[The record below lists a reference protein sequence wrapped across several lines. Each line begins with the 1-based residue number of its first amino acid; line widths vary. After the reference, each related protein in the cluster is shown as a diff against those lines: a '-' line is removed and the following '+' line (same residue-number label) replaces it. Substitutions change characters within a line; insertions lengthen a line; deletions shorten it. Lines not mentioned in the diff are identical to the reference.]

1 MRRLATLLLLGVFG
15 IASACAEKKD
25 NSMKNSAGAIKVTRE
40 YLLAHGFK
48 GSEDPD
54 MPDVY
59 ELEKVRLR
67 DVARDLGFAVT
78 SLKPVP
84 GQSPDEDVRTVVAG
98 DIHVMVEN
106 KLDKDTEEA
115 KEGKW
120 VFGGYHPLDN
130 PDSICNATVIL
141 KKEGSERNER

>member
-1 MRRLATLLLLGVFG
+1 MKRLAIFLLLGAFG
-15 IASACAEKKD
+15 VASACAEKKD
-25 NSMKNSAGAIKVTRE
+25 SSMKNNSNGINVTRE

-48 GSEDPD
+48 ESEDRD
-54 MPDVY
+54 TPDVY
-59 ELEKVRLR
+59 ELGKVRLG

-84 GQSPDEDVRTVVAG
+84 GQCAYEDVRTVVAG
-98 DIHVMVEN
+98 DMHVRVEN

-130 PDSICNATVIL
+130 PDSTCKATVIL
-141 KKEGSERNER
+141 NYKGEK